1 MDSFLFLETE
11 KLTRSWTRHESTML
25 RDYLVSGVE
34 DPRINL
40 QSIFS
45 RHFLLYGLGLERF
58 ASLMEQ
64 EYRFSAVM
72 NWLLEI
78 AAQAT
83 DAAELE
89 NILHALKRKADN
101 AEGLPIPRFV
111 VQTFASLP
119 ATEHGVTIP
128 NYVESFLSAFPTGSD
143 QFHQPSLDTF
153 CQLWNSVLT
162 AESSRVTLHL
172 SRLHSALEPACGS
185 ANDYRFLE
193 RYGISNLLDYSGLDL
208 CPANIENA
216 RALFPNIRFGVGN
229 VFEIPVPD
237 KTFDLCFTHD
247 LFEHLSLRAMEVA
260 IGEICRVTRRGICIG
275 FFNMD
280 EIPEHREQ
288 PVEEYHWN
296 RLSMA
301 RVKESFAKH
310 GFAAQVRHVGTFLRQ
325 RIGCDFTHNPNAY
338 TFILVPT

>member
-1 MDSFLFLETE
+1 MEPFLQIESE
-11 KLTRSWTRHESTML
+11 KLTRSWTRHEPTML
-25 RDYLVSGVE
+25 RDYMVSGVE

-58 ASLMEQ
+58 STLMDH

-72 NWLLEI
+72 NWLLDN
-78 AAQAT
+78 AGQVADAT
-83 DAAELE
+83 ELE
-89 NILHALKRKADN
+89 NILHALKLRADN
-101 AEGLPIPRFV
+101 AEGLMIPRFV

-119 ATEHGVTIP
+119 TGVNDVTVP
-128 NYVESFLSAFPTGSD
+128 NYIETFLSECPTGKAE
-143 QFHQPSLDTF
+143 PRRLSLDTF
-153 CQLWNSVLT
+153 CHLWNNILT
-162 AESSRVTLHL
+162 PESSRFTFHV

-193 RYGISNLLDYSGLDL
+193 RYGISRLLDYSGFDL

-216 RALFPNIRFGVGN
+216 RALFPDVHFETGN
-229 VFEIPVPD
+229 VFEIPAAD
-237 KTFDLCFTHD
+237 KSFDLCFTHD
-247 LFEHLSLRAMEVA
+247 LLEHISLAGLEVA
-260 IGEICRVTRRGICIG
+260 ISEICRVTRRGICVG

-296 RLSMA
+296 NLSMT
-301 RVKESFAKH
+301 RIRESFEKN
-310 GFAAQVRHVGTFLRQ
+310 GFLAQVRHVGTFLRQ
-325 RIGCDFTHNPNAY
+325 RVGCDQTHNPNAY
-338 TFILVPT
+338 TFILTPA